1 MRTTAPLLHQKGR
14 EMNHFKQAQ
23 LKKITGAALGALAL
37 MSATPAMAAVIDF
50 ESIAP
55 SIYGG
60 TETLSEAG
68 YTMTVIDTPA
78 AGPAGTGLAGVV
90 GNGADPYLCAVAACP
105 TGNASNYYAGVNDGS
120 LKVARD
126 DHAAFQVS
134 SIDYAFLAPVG
145 GLPSFSY
152 GQLTLVGTR
161 ADGGTISVAYD
172 FPLLDASGSSPFR
185 TTALTAFGNI
195 GLSSLVISS
204 CLFDGVGGC
213 SSPLAGA
220 ENQAQFAF
228 DNLHLNAVAPVPEPE
243 TYAMLGLGLGLVGL
257 LSRRRAK
264 ARTHAVAAA
273 TINA

>member
-1 MRTTAPLLHQKGR
+1 
-14 EMNHFKQAQ
+14 MNHLKHAQ

-50 ESIAP
+50 ESIGP

-60 TETLSEAG
+60 TETLSENG

-78 AGPAGTGLAGVV
+78 AGPDGTGLAGAI
-90 GNGADPYLCAVAACP
+90 GNGGDPYLCAIAACP
-105 TGNASNYYAGVNDGS
+105 TGNASHFYMGVNDGS
-120 LKVARD
+120 LKVARGD
-126 DHAAFQVS
+126 NAAFQVS

-145 GLPSFSY
+145 GLPSYSW
-152 GQLTLVGTR
+152 GQLTLLGTR

-172 FPLLDASGSSPFR
+172 FPLLDALGSSPFV
-185 TTALTAFGNI
+185 TNALTAFGNVS
-195 GLSSLVISS
+195 LSSLVISS
-204 CLFDGVGGC
+204 CLFDGIGGC
-213 SSPLAGA
+213 YSPLPGA

-228 DNLHLNAVAPVPEPE
+228 DNLNISAVGPVAPVPEPE
-243 TYAMLGLGLGLVGL
+243 TYAMMGLGLGLVGL

-264 ARTHAVAAA
+264 AGAKAATAA